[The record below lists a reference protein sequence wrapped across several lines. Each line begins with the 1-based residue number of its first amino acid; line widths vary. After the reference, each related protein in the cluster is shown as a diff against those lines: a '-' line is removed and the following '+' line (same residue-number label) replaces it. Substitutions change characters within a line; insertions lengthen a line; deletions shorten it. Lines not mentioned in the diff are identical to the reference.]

1 MQRKIKVGGVERDK
15 DEEKILRDALNIHK
29 TFAMKENLADSNPG
43 GRLEIC

>member
-1 MQRKIKVGGVERDK
+1 MDKEGKKIPRN
-15 DEEKILRDALNIHK
+15 ALNIHK